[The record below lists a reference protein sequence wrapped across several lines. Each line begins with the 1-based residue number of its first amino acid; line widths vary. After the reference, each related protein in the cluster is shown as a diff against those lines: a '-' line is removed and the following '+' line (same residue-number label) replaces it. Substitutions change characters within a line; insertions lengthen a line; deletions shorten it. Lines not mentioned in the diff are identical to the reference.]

1 MDFLFVSSNFSF
13 NNNCLHYFMTNPEIN
28 RFLFCYKNIVGTH
41 WIFNQI
47 QDSID
52 VYLKSMYPPSKY
64 LSGGIP

>member
-1 MDFLFVSSNFSF
+1 
-13 NNNCLHYFMTNPEIN
+13 MTNPEIN